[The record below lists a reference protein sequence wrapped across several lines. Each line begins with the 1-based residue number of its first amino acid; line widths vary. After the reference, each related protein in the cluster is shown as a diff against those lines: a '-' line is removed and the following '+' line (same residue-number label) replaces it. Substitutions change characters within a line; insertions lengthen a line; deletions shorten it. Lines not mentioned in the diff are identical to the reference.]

1 MLKKTSTLL
10 IGAALSVAAWGASA
24 AETTLKA
31 VSAFNADAFYSERF
45 NAFVKK
51 VNEEGK
57 GLLQIQ
63 VVGGPES
70 IPTFEVG
77 NAVRSGVVDFAN
89 TSAVFHANLVPE
101 ALALTLTDKRMNEL
115 RENGGYELMNQL
127 HEDKANMKWL
137 ARVSDG
143 IQYHLYLNKP
153 IEKANIKGFKIRS
166 TPVYLAL
173 IRSMGGTA
181 LQISPGET
189 YTALERGVV
198 DGYGWPSVG
207 LLDLGW
213 QEKTKY
219 RLEPGFYNVEVG
231 FFMNKNSWEKLDD
244 EQKAFLEKQLA
255 WAESLN
261 EAELERADQEKQR
274 QADAGVE
281 VLTLSDEE
289 TQNLL
294 DQAYKAGWDNIHKI
308 NPAKAEQIEQLLGN
322 G

>member
-1 MLKKTSTLL
+1 MLKKTSRFVV
-10 IGAALSVAAWGASA
+10 GAALIMAAWGASA
-24 AETTLKA
+24 SEVTLKA

-45 NAFVKK
+45 NAFVDK
-51 VNEEGK
+51 VNEEGE
-57 GLLQIQ
+57 GILQIQ
-63 VVGGPES
+63 VVGGPEA

-77 NAVRSGVVDFAN
+77 NALRSGVVDFAN

-101 ALALTLTDKRMNEL
+101 ALVLTLTDKRIDEL
-115 RENGGYELMNQL
+115 RENGGFDLINQL
-127 HEDKANMKWL
+127 HEDKANIKWL

-153 IEKANIKGFKIRS
+153 IETASLKGFKIRS
-166 TPVYLAL
+166 TPVYRAL
-173 IRSMGGTA
+173 IRAMNGTA

-231 FFMNKNSWEKLDD
+231 FFMNKNSWDNLND
-244 EQKAFLEKQLA
+244 EQKAFLQKQLE

-261 EAELERADQEKQR
+261 EAELARADEEKQR
-274 QADAGVE
+274 QHEAGVE

-294 DQAYKAGWDNIHKI
+294 DIAYEAGWENIREI
-308 NPAKAEQIEQLLGN
+308 NPEKAEEMERLFGQK
-322 G
+322 